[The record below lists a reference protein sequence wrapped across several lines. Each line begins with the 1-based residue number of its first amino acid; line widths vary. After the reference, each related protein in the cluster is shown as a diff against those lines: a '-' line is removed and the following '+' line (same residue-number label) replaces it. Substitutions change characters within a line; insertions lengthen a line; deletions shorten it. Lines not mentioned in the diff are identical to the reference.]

1 MRRSTHGD
9 AHARGVAAGVPA
21 SRWDSHVVVS
31 LVLARDPPPVA
42 RCHRGIARMIFS
54 DTMFLRGCR

>member
-31 LVLARDPPPVA
+31 LVLARDPPPSRVA
-42 RCHRGIARMIFS
+42 TAVS
-54 DTMFLRGCR
+54 LA